1 MLVGGAAQLGHR
13 QVGVVGGP
21 GRDVGAA
28 VVGAFEAGAGHFQ
41 VVRGQAQVGG
51 WGEGLLLLEQIQP
64 LLHLPLELLV
74 LQLLLLVH
82 TLGDRRWGGGPG

>member
-21 GRDVGAA
+21 GRDIGAA

-41 VVRGQAQVGG
+41 VVCVRGQAQVGG
-51 WGEGLLLLEQIQP
+51 WGEGLLLLEQLQP

-82 TLGDRRWGGGPG
+82 AL